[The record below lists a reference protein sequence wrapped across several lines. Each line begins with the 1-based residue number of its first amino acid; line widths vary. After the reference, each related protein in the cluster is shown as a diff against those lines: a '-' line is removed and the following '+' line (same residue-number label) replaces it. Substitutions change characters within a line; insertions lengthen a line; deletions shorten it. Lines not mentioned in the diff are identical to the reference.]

1 MDLDTAYI
9 EPLLED
15 WLVDIQTAIK
25 REENLVRADDEFY
38 MPFVGN
44 YECLFSKQL
53 IIMRWMFIQL
63 ITCTAI
69 PEPIVDT
76 IFHITKY
83 LDLGPDT
90 KYITIHLYD
99 KFMCKY
105 FWEVYKAEIIDHAGG
120 SWTEVCNKI
129 SSQSKLYL
137 MSCLQLAS
145 KMDSYSKNLTISQWI
160 DKSTEYD
167 HSIVFSSEYKVFQ
180 MIGYK
185 IPLCTPINC
194 IEVLLAATGLRNT
207 FNMHKITTVL
217 LDLVYL
223 QKEKLYSHLQCSIQ
237 GHVAKTAP
245 EKRDLMALESN
256 FLFLGAS
263 IVLCATFFNFVE
275 AETAKVI
282 SSKLSELVDIESDN
296 IWDLANVLFVLA
308 IQE

>member
-1 MDLDTAYI
+1 MDLDTAYV
-9 EPLLED
+9 ELLIED
-15 WLVDIQTAIK
+15 WLTDIRTTIK
-25 REENLVRADDEFY
+25 QEENLVRADDEFY
-38 MPFVGN
+38 MPFV
-44 YECLFSKQL
+44 
-53 IIMRWMFIQL
+53 
-63 ITCTAI
+63 AI
-69 PEPIVDT
+69 PVPIVST
-76 IFHITKY
+76 IFHITEY

-105 FWEVYKAEIIDHAGG
+105 FWEVYKAEFIDHAGG
-120 SWTEVCNKI
+120 SWTEVCTKI

-145 KMDSYSKNLTISQWI
+145 KMDSYSKNLAISQWI
-160 DKSTEYD
+160 DKNTEYD
-167 HSIVFSSEYKVFQ
+167 HSIVFSSEFKVFQ
-180 MIGYK
+180 MMGYK

-207 FNMHKITTVL
+207 SNMQEITTSL

-223 QKEKLYSHLQCSIQ
+223 QKEKLYSHLQCLIQ
-237 GHVAKTAP
+237 GHRAQTAQ
-245 EKRDLMALESN
+245 EKRDLMTLQSN

-263 IVLCATFFNFVE
+263 IVLCATFFNY
-275 AETAKVI
+275 AETRTAKII

-296 IWDLANVLFVLA
+296 IWDMANILLVLA